1 MKSYSPR
8 EVIKILEKNNW
19 KLFRIKG
26 DHYIFKKER
35 ERYLTTI
42 PISRNTIPIGTIK
55 SIEKQTGI
63 KFKDK

>member
-8 EVIKILEKNNW
+8 EVIKILEKNDW

-26 DHYIFKKER
+26 DHYILKKEGK
-35 ERYLTTI
+35 RYLTSV
-42 PISRNTIPIGTIK
+42 PISKHTIAIGTLK

-63 KFKDK
+63 KF